1 MDDLEKRAM
10 TEEEDK
16 YTFAQS
22 SDIAGRTGLIGYLR
36 ADMDRDGKGFFSTW
50 NDILPGLKT
59 DDFKKEFDEVI
70 NSLREEGDIL
80 HDRQS
85 LEKYC
90 HSTPQSKMTWDCDYY
105 GVRVDTENYAY
116 LLRLNPNKGEYNLYC
131 YCYTKDWL
139 DTHLRKA
146 RKGIRFIDP
155 NYNEKFRI
163 TDGDL
168 IRITHPDGEQ
178 NIRPC
183 RYIDDYHV
191 EVGRTVYHICEFAER
206 MEQNGNTVIPLRSD
220 LPEHCY
226 AMNLTTGEVIILKK
240 GETGFYRSEIATS
253 GREESRE
260 LVDELNKKLGV
271 SKAQAAAMYGGSLY
285 GFDKPGADPKQYN
298 AEGIM
303 IPSRKDRDAR

>member
-116 LLRLNPNKGEYNLYC
+116 LLRL
-131 YCYTKDWL
+131 D
-139 DTHLRKA
+139 RKS
-146 RKGIRFIDP
+146 
-155 NYNEKFRI
+155 
-163 TDGDL
+163 
-168 IRITHPDGEQ
+168 
-178 NIRPC
+178 
-183 RYIDDYHV
+183 V
-191 EVGRTVYHICEFAER
+191 V
-206 MEQNGNTVIPLRSD
+206 
-220 LPEHCY
+220 
-226 AMNLTTGEVIILKK
+226 
-240 GETGFYRSEIATS
+240 
-253 GREESRE
+253 
-260 LVDELNKKLGV
+260 
-271 SKAQAAAMYGGSLY
+271 
-285 GFDKPGADPKQYN
+285 
-298 AEGIM
+298 
-303 IPSRKDRDAR
+303 